1 MAQHDETTV
10 ERSTVVETTT
20 ITGTDVSSQ
29 PGQTTRTMSAEK
41 RAAIGLDPSRPTARA
56 EVQRPPDDDIP
67 QWRLRWLALLL
78 SALALA
84 TLLLLLGRMLDWPLS
99 WAEIQADLNDTWG
112 GGGASSAF
120 VTYDLEDEGVYRRL
134 IEVDFTAAAAGLDEE
149 SMPNQYQIWTDRDA
163 GVYRMRIWP
172 DNMTWSVLGKA
183 CLGPYRVETST
194 AIAGESP
201 TAYTGLLGRFQ
212 NTRSFYMFVVD
223 GSGSYRVVLQL
234 DGEWVTLQPWTE
246 SPALN
251 PAGQANKLSL
261 MDDGRTLNFF
271 SNDELLYGVSDLA
284 LPAGNTGL
292 VGGARDE
299 IAELVYDWVNLYDLP
314 CRVQ

>member
-20 ITGTDVSSQ
+20 ITGADVPSQ
-29 PGQTTRTMSAEK
+29 PGQITRTMSTEK

-120 VTYDLEDEGVYRRL
+120 VTYDLADDGVYRRSGRSR
-134 IEVDFTAAAAGLDEE
+134 FYGRRCRAG
-149 SMPNQYQIWTDRDA
+149 
-163 GVYRMRIWP
+163 
-172 DNMTWSVLGKA
+172 
-183 CLGPYRVETST
+183 
-194 AIAGESP
+194 
-201 TAYTGLLGRFQ
+201 
-212 NTRSFYMFVVD
+212 
-223 GSGSYRVVLQL
+223 
-234 DGEWVTLQPWTE
+234 
-246 SPALN
+246 
-251 PAGQANKLSL
+251 
-261 MDDGRTLNFF
+261 
-271 SNDELLYGVSDLA
+271 
-284 LPAGNTGL
+284 
-292 VGGARDE
+292 
-299 IAELVYDWVNLYDLP
+299 
-314 CRVQ
+314 